1 MHVWSNQLIT
11 QSDKTFKP
19 ADNQTNSSQKQV
31 YKSLAGG
38 ISVTEAANIVHMQLQ
53 WGVA

>member
-11 QSDKTFKP
+11 QSDKTFKT
-19 ADNQTNSSQKQV
+19 ADNQTNSSRSETGKF
-31 YKSLAGG
+31 LAGG

-53 WGVA
+53 